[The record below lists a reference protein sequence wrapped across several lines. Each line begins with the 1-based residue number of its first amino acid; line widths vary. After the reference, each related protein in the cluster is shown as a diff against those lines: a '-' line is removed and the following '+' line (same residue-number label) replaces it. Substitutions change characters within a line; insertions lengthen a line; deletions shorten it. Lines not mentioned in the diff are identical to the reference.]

1 MGGEHEK
8 KPGGSGLAGGPSGP
22 ESAGMPGPGK
32 RTLAEQASVGAPV
45 MRKAAAVQLR
55 ADGAASSPADI
66 HEVAQGGLAGSA
78 QALPH
83 LDLIQQSFGSHDVS
97 GVRAFVG
104 GPAAEA
110 SEAMGARAYAT
121 GDATAFA
128 SAPDLH
134 TAAHEAAHVVQ
145 QRGGVQLSG
154 GVGQEGDV
162 YEQHADEVADL
173 VVSGQSAAAA
183 LDRFAPGGGAP
194 ATQRAVQHD
203 KGKAAYPKIITIGTE
218 KVKVKSAEEEKEATA
233 IIEKIKADYSV
244 ELSSPT
250 GVAAIKKD
258 YTSVPKEVT
267 DALKTKHWELKELRA
282 LQKAFAHFAAILGKN
297 RATSSRK
304 DVAQEITTG
313 SKVDQGIDQDSASG
327 VLDNTTMGE
336 FFESSKNFS
345 MFTAGTDFKGDP
357 SVGTFKDNLEA
368 NATHEL
374 AHGLCQYAEP
384 DFIKEMDY
392 WTDVS
397 TKSGKKGAEEPV
409 TPYGKTN
416 AREDLAESVK
426 FYFMDPDKLLADRPK
441 RHGFVKKMVESWT
454 PKTEKK

>member
-1 MGGEHEK
+1 MAGGFDR
-8 KPGGSGLAGGPSGP
+8 KPGGRSLVEGPSSLG
-22 ESAGMPGPGK
+22 SANTPGPGK
-32 RTLAEQASVGAPV
+32 QTLTEQLP
-45 MRKAAAVQLR
+45 AVQRR
-55 ADGAASSPADI
+55 ADGAAAAPADI
-66 HEVAQGGLAGSA
+66 HEAAQHGLQGSA

-83 LDLIQQSFGSHDVS
+83 LDAIQQSFGPHDVG

-104 GPAAEA
+104 GPAADA
-110 SEAMGARAYAT
+110 SQAMGAQAYAT

-128 SAPDLH
+128 SAPSLH

-154 GVGQEGDV
+154 GVGQEGDA
-162 YEQHADEVADL
+162 YERHADEVADL
-173 VVSGQSAAAA
+173 VVQGKSAAGA
-183 LDRFAPGGGAP
+183 LDRMAPGGQAP
-194 ATQRAVQHD
+194 ATQRAVQQD
-203 KGKAAYPKIITIGTE
+203 KAPVAAYPKILTIGTE
-218 KVKVKSAEEEKEATA
+218 KVNVKSADEEKEAKA
-233 IIEKIKADYSV
+233 IIALIKADYSI
-244 ELSSPT
+244 ELSSQT
-250 GVAAIKKD
+250 GVDAIKKD
-258 YTSVPKEVT
+258 YTSVPKAVT
-267 DALKTKHWELKELRA
+267 DGLKTKQWEIQELRA
-282 LQKAFAHFAAILGKN
+282 LQKALAHFAAVLGKK

-304 DVAQEITTG
+304 DVPQELTTG

-345 MFTAGTDFKGDP
+345 MFTAGTDFKGEA
-357 SVGTFKDNLEA
+357 SVGIFKDNETNLEA

-392 WTDVS
+392 WTDTN
-397 TKSGKKGAEEPV
+397 TKSGKAGAEEPA

-426 FYFMDPDKLLADRPK
+426 FYFLDPATLLKNCPK
-441 RHGFVKKMVESWT
+441 RHAFVKKTVEAWT
-454 PKTEKK
+454 PKADKK